1 MDQATKNFVIFAW
14 TIVIAPPSAWL
25 GWTVIQQEQVN
36 MRRFERGTPC
46 RARDRD
52 WPFSI
57 NSTEDSI
64 PKGEWIEKC
73 TNSTLAVDQVEFPQA
88 D

>member
-1 MDQATKNFVIFAW
+1 MDQATKHFVIFDW
-14 TIVIAPPSAWL
+14 TMVIAPPSAWL

-36 MRRFERGTPC
+36 MRRFDRGTPC
-46 RARDRD
+46 SVRARD
-52 WPFSI
+52 WPFPI

>member
-1 MDQATKNFVIFAW
+1 MEKGTKNFVIFAC

-46 RARDRD
+46 RDRGRD
-52 WPFSI
+52 WPFPT
-57 NSTEDSI
+57 NSTEGYI

-73 TNSTLAVDQVEFPQA
+73 KNPTLPVDQVEFPQA